1 MSTDSMTHDHTATAS
16 SHGASQASSPTP
28 QVGEGTRAHAADLR
42 ARLIVSAPLG
52 ILAMLLSMV
61 PAWQFT
67 GWQWVVAAASIPV
80 VTWGAWPFHRAAFAA
95 GRHGSTTMDTLVS
108 LGVISSTLWSWWALL
123 WGGAG
128 MLGMR
133 MHMSLIPR
141 AAHAGHA
148 EIYFEGACM
157 IVVFLLTGRYM
168 EARAR

>member
-1 MSTDSMTHDHTATAS
+1 MSTNSVTTTSAATPSSLEATPAS
-16 SHGASQASSPTP
+16 APTP

-52 ILAMLLSMV
+52 ILATILSMV

-108 LGVISSTLWSWWALL
+108 LRARHTPGTRRSTS
-123 WGGAG
+123 
-128 MLGMR
+128 R
-133 MHMSLIPR
+133 
-141 AAHAGHA
+141 
-148 EIYFEGACM
+148 
-157 IVVFLLTGRYM
+157 
-168 EARAR
+168 ARA